1 MKTITLT
8 IGELFSKL
16 EKKYNVKFEDDQFVS
31 IDDEI
36 KIQDENGVWTPIN
49 GFIKKRDDLY
59 RIEFDN
65 GISKKL
71 AGEHLISVEPFFEPK
86 DCTTRFVKDFEVGD
100 DLPYLNT
107 KCTSIKKIAENVP
120 VYGFSIDSEKHLYAD
135 PDGLIHHNTYTVTE
149 TLKKYISNSGKKYHY
164 ECGELG
170 DAITTVAP
178 WFYKYSQNYVIVLDD
193 NDKMLRK
200 GSPVAN
206 FMKGVLDPEALHK
219 PVFVSPNKRT
229 LNAMNATL
237 DNLGEGYKIEF
248 DQEALNENKLI
259 VKRDGRVVINE
270 SINPV
275 EAYTF
280 KGMLRENEEEVEK
293 TGGMPREFIF
303 NSSVIFVSNLELYE
317 IDSAVVDRVESLEV
331 KLTLEQFMD
340 RLKSAFGGLCKER
353 DYSNL
358 PKWFRDW
365 GKQCVYTALGIIIEA
380 YEKGIPVFGNKV
392 VVNRKLTF
400 RMFEE
405 FVAFWCRNAIALA
418 EEEKLYLSS
427 KPEYKDNLNI
437 ASQKLMKVF
446 AVKKALPWLAQKT
459 EKKF

>member
-8 IGELFSKL
+8 IGELFDKL
-16 EKKYNVKFEDDQFVS
+16 EKKYNVKFENDKFVS

-36 KIQDENGVWTPIN
+36 KIEDENGVWVPIN
-49 GFIKKRDDLY
+49 GFIKKEDALY
-59 RIEFDN
+59 RIKFDN
-65 GISKKL
+65 GMSKKL
-71 AGEHLISVEPFFEPK
+71 AGEHLISVEPFFNPEE
-86 DCTTRFVKDFEVGD
+86 CTTRMVKDFEVGD
-100 DLPYLNT
+100 DLPYLDT
-107 KCTSIKKIAENVP
+107 KCTFIEKIADKVP
-120 VYGFSIDSEKHLYAD
+120 VYGFSLDTEKHLYSD
-135 PDGLIHHNTYTVTE
+135 DDGMIHHNTYTVTE
-149 TLKKYISNSGKKYHY
+149 TVNKYISNSGKKYHY

-200 GSPVAN
+200 GSGVAN

-219 PVFVSPNKRT
+219 PVSVSPNRRT
-229 LNAMNATL
+229 LNAMNNTL
-237 DNLGEGYKIEF
+237 ENLSESYKIEF
-248 DQEALNENKLI
+248 DKDALNENKLV
-259 VKRDGRVVINE
+259 VKRDGQIVINE
-270 SINPV
+270 NIDPV

-280 KGMLRENEEEVEK
+280 KGMLRENEEEAEK

-340 RLKSAFGGLCKER
+340 RLKSAFGGLCKARE
-353 DYSNL
+353 YSNL

-380 YEKGIPVFGNKV
+380 YEKGRPAEGLGRLSPVQPRDQG
-392 VVNRKLTF
+392 
-400 RMFEE
+400 
-405 FVAFWCRNAIALA
+405 
-418 EEEKLYLSS
+418 
-427 KPEYKDNLNI
+427 
-437 ASQKLMKVF
+437 
-446 AVKKALPWLAQKT
+446 
-459 EKKF
+459 

>member
-1 MKTITLT
+1 MKTITIS

-16 EKKYNVKFEDDQFVS
+16 EDKYKIKFENDKFVTLKDDFK
-31 IDDEI
+31 IKDECG
-36 KIQDENGVWTPIN
+36 KWVTIN
-49 GFIKKRDDLY
+49 GFIKKEDA
-59 RIEFDN
+59 IHEIKFNN
-65 GISKKL
+65 GITKKV
-71 AGEHLISVEPFFEPK
+71 AADHLISVEPFFEPES
-86 DCTTRFVKDFEVGD
+86 CTTRLAKDFEPGD
-100 DLPYLNT
+100 DIPYLGT
-107 KCTSIKKIAENVP
+107 KCISNKKICDKAP
-120 VYGFSIDSEKHLYAD
+120 VYGFSVDTEKHLYKD
-135 PDGLIHHNTYTVTE
+135 PDGMINHNTYTVTQ
-149 TLKKYISNSGKKYHY
+149 TVDKYISHSGKKYHY
-164 ECGELG
+164 ECGALG
-170 DAITTVAP
+170 DAITTIAP
-178 WFYKYSQNYVIVLDD
+178 WFYRYSQNYVIVLDD

-200 GSPVAN
+200 GSDVAN

-219 PVFVSPNKRT
+219 PVSVSPNKRSMS
-229 LNAMNATL
+229 AMNATL
-237 DNLGEGYKIEF
+237 ENLPENNYKIEF
-248 DQEALNENKLI
+248 DKEALDENKLI
-259 VKRDGRVVINE
+259 VKRDGTVVLNE
-270 SINPV
+270 SIDPV

-280 KGMLRENEEEVEK
+280 KGMLRETEEEAEK

-303 NSSVIFVSNLELYE
+303 NSSVIFVSNLELYQ
-317 IDSAVVDRVESLEV
+317 IDSAVVDRVEAIEV

-353 DYSNL
+353 EYSNM

-405 FVAFWCRNAIALA
+405 FVAFWCRNAVALA
-418 EEEKLYLSS
+418 ESENLYLSS

-437 ASQKLMKVF
+437 ASQRLMKIF

-459 EKKF
+459 ERF

>member
-8 IGELFSKL
+8 IGELFDKL
-16 EKKYNVKFEDDQFVS
+16 EKKYNIKFENDKFIS

-36 KIQDENGVWTPIN
+36 KIKDENGVWVPIN
-49 GFIKKRDDLY
+49 GFIKKEDALY
-59 RIEFDN
+59 RIKFDN
-65 GISKKL
+65 GMSKKL
-71 AGEHLISVEPFFEPK
+71 AGDHLISVEPFFSPD
-86 DCTTRFVKDFEVGD
+86 DCTTRFVKDFEIGD

-107 KCTSIKKIAENVP
+107 KCISNTKIVDKVP
-120 VYGFSIDSEKHLYAD
+120 VYGFSIDTKKHLYLD
-135 PDGLIHHNTYTVTE
+135 YDGMIHHNTYTVTE
-149 TLKKYISNSGKKYHY
+149 TVNKYISHSGKKYHY

-178 WFYKYSQNYVIVLDD
+178 WFYRYSQNYVIVLDD

-200 GSPVAN
+200 GSGIAN

-219 PVFVSPNKRT
+219 PISVSPNKRT
-229 LNAMNATL
+229 LNAMNNTL
-237 DNLGEGYKIEF
+237 ENLPESYKIEF
-248 DQEALNENKLI
+248 DKESLNENKLI
-259 VKRDGRVVINE
+259 VKRDDKIVINE
-270 SINPV
+270 KIDPI
-275 EAYTF
+275 EAYTL
-280 KGMLRENEEEVEK
+280 KGMLRETEEEAEK
-293 TGGMPREFIF
+293 SGGMPREFIF

-353 DYSNL
+353 DYSNM

-380 YEKGIPVFGNKV
+380 YEKDIPVFGNKV

-405 FVAFWCRNAIALA
+405 FVSFWCRNAIALA
-418 EEEKLYLSS
+418 ESENLYLSS

-437 ASQKLMKVF
+437 ASQKLMKIF
-446 AVKKALPWLAQKT
+446 AIKKALPWLSQKT
-459 EKKF
+459 EKF

>member
-16 EKKYNVKFEDDQFVS
+16 EKKYNIKFENDKFVS
-31 IDDEI
+31 INDEI
-36 KIQDENGVWTPIN
+36 KIEDENGVWVPIN
-49 GFIKKRDDLY
+49 GFIKKEDALY
-59 RIEFDN
+59 RIKFDN
-65 GISKKL
+65 GMSKKL
-71 AGEHLISVEPFFEPK
+71 AGEHLISVEPFFNPEE
-86 DCTTRFVKDFEVGD
+86 CTTRMVKDFEVGD
-100 DLPYLNT
+100 DLPYLDT
-107 KCTSIKKIAENVP
+107 KCTSIEKIADKAP
-120 VYGFSIDSEKHLYAD
+120 VYGFSLDTEKHLYSD
-135 PDGLIHHNTYTVTE
+135 NDGMIHHNTYTVTE
-149 TLKKYISNSGKKYHY
+149 TVNKYISNSGKKYHY

-200 GSPVAN
+200 GSGVAN

-219 PVFVSPNKRT
+219 PVSVSPNRRT
-229 LNAMNATL
+229 LNAMNNTL
-237 DNLGEGYKIEF
+237 ENLSESYKIEF
-248 DQEALNENKLI
+248 DKDALNENKLV
-259 VKRDGRVVINE
+259 VKRDGQIVINE
-270 SINPV
+270 NIDPV

-280 KGMLRENEEEVEK
+280 KGMLRETEEEVEK

-340 RLKSAFGGLCKER
+340 RLKSAFGGLCKARE
-353 DYSNL
+353 YSNL

-380 YEKGIPVFGNKV
+380 YEKGISVFGNKV

-437 ASQKLMKVF
+437 ASQRLMKVF
-446 AVKKALPWLAQKT
+446 AIKKALPWLAQKT